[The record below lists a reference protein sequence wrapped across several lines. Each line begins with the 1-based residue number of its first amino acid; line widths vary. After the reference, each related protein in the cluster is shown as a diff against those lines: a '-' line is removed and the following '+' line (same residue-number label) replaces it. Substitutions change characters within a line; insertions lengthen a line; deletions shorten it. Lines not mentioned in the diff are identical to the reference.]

1 MAQDLSPYDLDIS
14 FLRAEFAKWWK
25 IPTMEQIEYFCERVS
40 YLVQD
45 DEMSENDARKI
56 TFEKMIYK

>member
-1 MAQDLSPYDLDIS
+1 MSQDKNKYDSDIS
-14 FLRAEFAKWWK
+14 FLMAEFAKWWK
-25 IPTMEQIEYFCERVS
+25 PCSIEQEEYFAERVS

-56 TFEKMIYK
+56 TFESMIYK